1 VTNLQELVYKQGQAG
16 INKATVSVTF
26 HNDDPKTGPAGYED
40 KEYIVV
46 TRQVR
51 AAARRHQPG
60 APSTGAR
67 QRVTPPA
74 MPAASQIVIGG
85 RNKYMINGQAAQPG
99 WAAHAAGRAR
109 ASGAA
114 RTHPFAPSS

>member
-1 VTNLQELVYKQGQAG
+1 MTNLQELVYKQGQAG

-51 AAARRHQPG
+51 AVA
-60 APSTGAR
+60 
-67 QRVTPPA
+67 
-74 MPAASQIVIGG
+74 
-85 RNKYMINGQAAQPG
+85 QAAGGGGGGALQEQQQKKLQAAAAAPG
-99 WAAHAAGRAR
+99 CCRLHQAGGQGR
-109 ASGAA
+109 
-114 RTHPFAPSS
+114 